1 MDAIGEIGDHLHV
14 MLDPDHRHVQFV
26 LDAQDEAREILALRA
41 VEAGRWLVE
50 QHDSGLE
57 RKRTGKADDLLDPER
72 QASDGRVAIA
82 FELHQIDDA
91 LDRLAMRDFGAAYV
105 RQEQHLGHRIGADA
119 RVTAGQQVVEHAHLR
134 EQLAVLERAGETEPG
149 NLVRRA
155 SGNVLAAETDGA
167 AAAIDAA
174 DAVERAGL
182 AGAIRADQRKQLARG
197 NRKRYVVKHGQAA
210 ETQAQMS
217 NIELSHTTSA
227 TG

>member
-1 MDAIGEIGDHLHV
+1 MRSARSAIICMSCSIQIIV
-14 MLDPDHRHVQFV
+14 MFNSCLMRRMKRARSSRSARLRPADGSSSSMMVGSSASARAKPTIFCTPD
-26 LDAQDEAREILALRA
+26 
-41 VEAGRWLVE
+41 G
-50 QHDSGLE
+50 SM
-57 RKRTGKADDLLDPER
+57 
-72 QASDGRVAIA
+72 AIA

-210 ETQAQMS
+210 EAQA
-217 NIELSHTTSA
+217 
-227 TG
+227 